1 MSIGVFLLVTSLIA
15 GHALTRAA
23 YRKGLAGEGAPDLDD
38 VESLPFGIHGPADT
52 QERLEG
58 GRKWL
63 PPEERND
70 PDLPSDH
77 PVNTVKEFE
86 ESDKE
91 GEQS

>member
-1 MSIGVFLLVTSLIA
+1 MV
-15 GHALTRAA
+15 
-23 YRKGLAGEGAPDLDD
+23 
-38 VESLPFGIHGPADT
+38 LPIS